1 MSKIQVLSSVIL
13 HQTLDLENF
22 SSANGKSIVLSTT
35 RRRTSLLTTH
45 NCRRVVAQSLLHVRR
60 HNALTP
66 LGWNS
71 VAICTSNC
79 CGFVADLLWTF
90 SRLVDVSYVSHGQ
103 MLRICCR
110 FVVQHVVRQIHNKSK
125 SLSSILTST
134 CTTDRCNGV
143 RALLRFVVD
152 LLYNLF
158 ILLCISWQVFT
169 ARCYAYAV
177 LAMMDLCLSVS
188 VCLSQVGVLGY

>member
-71 VAICTSNC
+71 VAICTSIC

-103 MLRICCR
+103 MLRICCIGRRSICCTTCCR

-134 CTTDRCNGV
+134 CTTNRCNGA

-169 ARCYAYAV
+169 ARCYA
-177 LAMMDLCLSVS
+177 
-188 VCLSQVGVLGY
+188 